1 MSTPTRRESELLL
14 ENLELRAQLEE
25 AEETLRAIRAGEVDA
40 LVMGERV
47 YTLKSAET
55 PYRVM
60 VEAMNEGA
68 ATLLGDGTMIYAN
81 RRLAEMLGASLQELL
96 GAPLR
101 RFVALGDLAVF
112 DTMLAQG
119 QQCSSKGELT
129 LQGAAGPAVPVQ
141 LSCNVLGAAGPG
153 AVCVVATELTERKR
167 AEERAQQF
175 NTELEQR
182 IAERTAELHSRN
194 RELESMNRNMI
205 GRELRMIEL
214 KREINELCRQA
225 GQPPRYERF
234 VEAEQPA

>member
-1 MSTPTRRESELLL
+1 MDNFCLLARTAAA
-14 ENLELRAQLEE
+14 RA
-25 AEETLRAIRAGEVDA
+25 AAAFRCAAVTLRI
-40 LVMGERV
+40 
-47 YTLKSAET
+47 
-55 PYRVM
+55 
-60 VEAMNEGA
+60 
-68 ATLLGDGTMIYAN
+68 LL
-81 RRLAEMLGASLQELL
+81 
-96 GAPLR
+96 
-101 RFVALGDLAVF
+101 
-112 DTMLAQG
+112 
-119 QQCSSKGELT
+119 
-129 LQGAAGPAVPVQ
+129 GAAGPAVPVQ